1 VVQEVFGR
9 NVRAVWYLDP
19 RAQEAL
25 AEVPMAIVGYYPVSH
40 SVKGLLRVRDEP
52 ESYISF
58 TDEPPA
64 FQLGRGWYNDDAAS
78 RWIEP
83 KAEIFLRR
91 PVGSREFEIVAFV
104 PPESL
109 RKDGPAHITVIED
122 ETSLGTQTLSE
133 PRPLRWRLP
142 DGAAGVHRIA
152 IVTEPVRHGAGDPR
166 DLGIAVRA
174 IGYVAP

>member
-1 VVQEVFGR
+1 VFGR

-25 AEVPMAIVGYYPVSH
+25 AQVPMAIVGYYPVSH
-40 SVKGLLRVRDEP
+40 SVKGLLRERNEL
-52 ESYISF
+52 ESYIRF
-58 TDEPPA
+58 TDEAPA
-64 FQLGRGWYNDDAAS
+64 FQLGRGWYNDDAPF

-83 KAEIFLRR
+83 QADLSLRR

-109 RKDGPAHITVIED
+109 RKEGPAKVTLIED
-122 ETSLGTQTLSE
+122 ETSLGAQTLSE

-142 DGAAGVHRIA
+142 DRAAGVHRIA
-152 IVTEPVRHGAGDPR
+152 VFTEPVKHAAGYR
-166 DLGIAVRA
+166 DLGIAVSA